1 MGTVCRLLLSRVG
14 LAVLPVSLAVPLT
27 RLVPPLEQHPY
38 AVFFAAVVVST
49 WLGGSRA
56 SLLAT
61 ALSGVA
67 LDFFFLPPVYTL
79 GPGPADGV
87 RLLAFVLAGAL
98 LGLFQV
104 SRERAEA
111 SLRQRERRRGEFLA
125 VMAHELRNFLAPVVA
140 AVRILRGTDGD
151 DPAGVRC
158 LEIVERQVHNMGRL
172 INDLLD
178 AARLEQGKLRLNP
191 ETVDLTTAV
200 AQVVETARPVVEA
213 RRHRLTTDLPAGPL
227 HVQADPTRL
236 AQIVMNLLTN
246 AARYT
251 QPGGQITV
259 VLERVAGEAVL
270 RVRDSGVG
278 IPPEKLEEVFAPFVQ
293 VGEGAAD
300 GLGVGLS
307 LARGLARL
315 HGGDIRARSDGPGQ
329 GSEFVVC
336 LPLPPDEATVIELVR
351 KPPRPA

>member
-1 MGTVCRLLLSRVG
+1 MPAYSRLVGPLCLLACLLTAAASGDDFCLLRLLC
-14 LAVLPVSLAVPLT
+14 P
-27 RLVPPLEQHPY
+27 
-38 AVFFAAVVVST
+38 
-49 WLGGSRA
+49 
-56 SLLAT
+56 AT
-61 ALSGVA
+61 AAAADPLPLDDPNTDFLSAAKSGA
-67 LDFFFLPPVYTL
+67 
-79 GPGPADGV
+79 GHRSDGG
-87 RLLAFVLAGAL
+87 AG
-98 LGLFQV
+98 G
-104 SRERAEA
+104 
-111 SLRQRERRRGEFLA
+111 
-125 VMAHELRNFLAPVVA
+125 
-140 AVRILRGTDGD
+140 DGS
-151 DPAGVRC
+151 PAGVRC